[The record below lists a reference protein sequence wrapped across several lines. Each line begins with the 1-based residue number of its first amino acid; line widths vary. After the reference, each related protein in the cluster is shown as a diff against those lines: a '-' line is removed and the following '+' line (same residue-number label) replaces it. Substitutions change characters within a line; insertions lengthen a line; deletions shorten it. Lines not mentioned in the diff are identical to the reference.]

1 MSDNHTYD
9 DCYPCKAREILIIAV
24 TFCQQ
29 ELNYLS
35 ANGDTESMLRIQFLV
50 NWSLDVETMDLS
62 NPCNVE
68 TLTAIASMKM
78 ETRLRE
84 LLYLL
89 GLESPN
95 VAFQVCPKL
104 FLFVKFEFQLSYH
117 LWNICW
123 LQWKTWLSSDFVIS
137 FLLERW
143 RSSFV
148 LSETT

>member
-1 MSDNHTYD
+1 
-9 DCYPCKAREILIIAV
+9 
-24 TFCQQ
+24 
-29 ELNYLS
+29 
-35 ANGDTESMLRIQFLV
+35 
-50 NWSLDVETMDLS
+50 MDLS

-104 FLFVKFEFQLSYH
+104 FLFVKFEFQFSYH
-117 LWNICW
+117 
-123 LQWKTWLSSDFVIS
+123 
-137 FLLERW
+137 
-143 RSSFV
+143 
-148 LSETT
+148 